1 MNMTIKKFISRL
13 TRFLVSLALILTVTV
28 SIAGV
33 CIRITSPEPYNVIS
47 LAKGWTNESGSPFKL
62 DSFNAHDIKM
72 PPQRIYLTL
81 ETVSQ
86 DSSIIL
92 RCRNCYCNI
101 YIDGELVHKD
111 RINDNK
117 IYGSSPG
124 SRWHIVAV
132 NASDRPVNL
141 CLEVRTCFYN
151 ADGLIDNIY
160 LGEAEDVYR
169 KVTSSRLAGFIVSTF
184 LHLISIVIL
193 LLYAYA
199 KKYYHV
205 NPDLLYLGIAA
216 FFSAQW
222 SSAESYLWQLFMGYS
237 EVFHLIGYL
246 SLGAIPLSFG
256 VLSYYRLDGRFKKF
270 SKGFSIVSAI
280 NLITIIT
287 LHITGIRE
295 FHFTLPFTHILVVAI
310 IPMMI
315 KVALSYTTEDEDSNQ
330 KIRDIIVYTLLA
342 LLIICLL
349 TAVLKYTFGFYSDY
363 SSYIRIAIICFLFC
377 LIILQIKQLAS
388 TFSKG
393 LKADMLHDMALTDH
407 MTGLYNRTAFNEHTS
422 DYNYAIDSFSPLG
435 VIQFDVNNLKTVND
449 TLGHEK
455 GDQMITAVAEGLK
468 LAFQDGC
475 KTYRTGGDEFLT
487 IIRSSDPVSV
497 YNEGIKVLQEYCL
510 EKNRQS
516 DLGFKLR
523 IAHGFVLVKGN
534 LSLSEAIEEADTLM
548 YENKR
553 EIKQQ
558 E

>member
-1 MNMTIKKFISRL
+1 MNMIIKKLMSRL
-13 TRFLVSLALILTVTV
+13 PRFLVSLALIFTVIV
-28 SIAGV
+28 SVAGV
-33 CIRITSPEPYNVIS
+33 FIRILSPEPYNVVS
-47 LAKGWTNESGSPFKL
+47 LAKGWTDEAGNPFEL
-62 DSFNAHDIKM
+62 DSFSGLA
-72 PPQRIYLTL
+72 PQRIYTTL
-81 ETVSQ
+81 NNISQ
-86 DSSIIL
+86 NSSIIL

-101 YIDGELVHKD
+101 YINGELIHED
-111 RINDNK
+111 RINDNR

-124 SRWHIVAV
+124 SRWHIAAI
-132 NASDRPVNL
+132 NASDRPVEL
-141 CLEVRTCFYN
+141 CFEVRTCFN
-151 ADGLIDNIY
+151 DADGLIDNIY

-169 KVTSSRLAGFIVSTF
+169 KVTTSRIAGFIISTF

-193 LLYAYA
+193 ILYAYA
-199 KKYYHV
+199 KKYYHAK
-205 NPDLLYLGIAA
+205 PDLLYLGIAA

-246 SLGAIPLSFG
+246 SLGAIPLCFG
-256 VLSYYRLDGRFKKF
+256 VLSYYRLEGKFKKF
-270 SKGFSIVSAI
+270 SKGFSVVSTI
-280 NLITIIT
+280 NLIVIIT
-287 LHITGIRE
+287 LHVTGIME
-295 FHFTLPFTHILVVAI
+295 FHYTLPFTHVLVVAV

-315 KVALSYTTEDEDSNQ
+315 KVALSYTTDDEDSNQ
-330 KIRDIIVYTLLA
+330 KIKDAIVYTLLV
-342 LLIICLL
+342 LLSICLL
-349 TAVLKYTFGFYSDY
+349 TAVLKYTFGSYSDY

-377 LIILQIKQLAS
+377 LIILQIKQLAA

-468 LAFQDGC
+468 LAFRDGC

-487 IIRSSDPVSV
+487 IIRSTDPVSV
-497 YNEGIKVLQEYCL
+497 YNEGIKVLRDYCH
-510 EKNRQS
+510 EKNKQP

-553 EIKQQ
+553 EIKQKDRK
-558 E
+558 